1 MSKKVRIEDTVD
13 WDLEV
18 GRWLKDVPY
27 MWMKAPLAITKKE
40 NRKEWR
46 AYQRVYIIDG
56 VALTTTNGFV
66 PVRGHGAMR
75 IFIIKKKCGMD
86 VIRYFQAVTHVDV
99 HRSAKIRV
107 NGYPIHLPGR
117 YLSRER
123 YLQPSGLYDYLGL
136 KPLTATQT
144 RDWENTLLVKSDDP
158 RPPPPVLEIEVPLPS
173 TSTPAP
179 RRGVKPK
186 GIQLKRAPSREIHLM
201 FWYLR
206 HIGKYPG
213 VCMPLSSRG
222 FDNMVNIQKSYSI
235 TIFIEKVDFS
245 EIDLPEWAVQTDF
258 SQITKLCMKSP
269 TIERIFI
276 PISWQYQW
284 KQSAHANFLLID
296 KTVTNPDGTK
306 NVYIFDPWGETE
318 HAKTIEILPG
328 IMNWLVI
335 GANQGYKWKYHASA
349 TWCPNMSFQR
359 LESRIGADAKRIGDY
374 GGFCAVWSMWVL
386 ETLLKNPG
394 KPYDVLV
401 RSALNKAS
409 KITPDFRR
417 FIRRY
422 AHTIEEYGD
431 EMRRKLNIEFR
442 TPSKAARKAP
452 GASQEIKKGV
462 FSGSDLVKFQKHV
475 KSIRDE
481 SVSDLKRKRKESILS
496 SGPTAEG
503 VKWLAAGDYYT
514 VFGDISDALKDKMAT
529 AYEFTVRGRGNP
541 FKTKTPSKEYTL
553 PYVEKYK
560 WKEFKELFPKME
572 ELHDTVFP
580 DTKLWYREKSKSSL
594 EICGSPTATEG
605 IVLRSLGLTYMKMRK
620 CYRFYLR
627 QLPAIEKHFPG
638 IQKR

>member
-1 MSKKVRIEDTVD
+1 
-13 WDLEV
+13 
-18 GRWLKDVPY
+18 
-27 MWMKAPLAITKKE
+27 
-40 NRKEWR
+40 
-46 AYQRVYIIDG
+46 
-56 VALTTTNGFV
+56 
-66 PVRGHGAMR
+66 MR
-75 IFIIKKKCGMD
+75 IFNIKKKCGMD
-86 VIRYFQAVTHVDV
+86 VIRYFQATTYVDV
-99 HRSAKIRV
+99 DKEIRV

-123 YLQPSGLYDYLGL
+123 YLDSSGLYDYLGL
-136 KPLTATQT
+136 KPLTAAQT
-144 RDWENTLLVKSDDP
+144 KGWEKSLLVKSDDP

-173 TSTPAP
+173 TSTPVP
-179 RRGVKPK
+179 RKGAQPK
-186 GIQLKRAPSREIHLM
+186 GIQLKREPSRAIHLM

-213 VCMPLSSRG
+213 VCMPLSSQG
-222 FDNMVNIQKSYSI
+222 FDNMVNIMKSYSI
-235 TIFIEKVDFS
+235 TIYIKKVDFS
-245 EIDLPEWAVQTDF
+245 EIDLPEWVVQKDF
-258 SQITKLCMKSP
+258 YEIAKLCMKSP

-284 KQSAHANFLLID
+284 AHSAHANFLLID
-296 KTVTNPDGTK
+296 KTVTNDDGTK

-318 HAKTIEILPG
+318 HAKTIEVLPRV
-328 IMNWLVI
+328 MNWLDI

-394 KPYDVLV
+394 EPYDVLV

-442 TPSKAARKAP
+442 TPPKAARKAP
-452 GASQEIKKGV
+452 GASQEIQKGV
-462 FSGSDLVKFQKHV
+462 FSGSDLVKFPKHV

-529 AYEFTVRGRGNP
+529 AYEFTVRGWGNP
-541 FKTKTPSKEYTL
+541 FKTKSSFEGVYPSLRGEVQNGKSSRSCSL
-553 PYVEKYK
+553 
-560 WKEFKELFPKME
+560 KME

-580 DTKLWYREKSKSSL
+580 DTKLWYREKSKEFSGDLRISYCHRGNRSSVV
-594 EICGSPTATEG
+594 GSDLHENAKVLHFLQAATSSHRETLPWNPEAVVENNSHQTYPRKDMSQATSSSIQTAQ
-605 IVLRSLGLTYMKMRK
+605 K
-620 CYRFYLR
+620 
-627 QLPAIEKHFPG
+627 PDAI
-638 IQKR
+638 